1 MAATPQKLT
10 GSLVGTRGWDVS
22 SAGKSST
29 SSFRVNAGRARCRHP
44 QFQHLPQPQL
54 RSLGRWSSTT
64 AKQKRADPG
73 HSPSPPT
80 ATSNHLDIPSRGL
93 VAPPAASR
101 EAGRGKASLRSPTPI
116 LLYDH
121 ACMLLFDLSSRHR
134 SHSGTGAPI
143 LANSVICT

>member
-22 SAGKSST
+22 SAGKTRLHPSESMREEQDAGTHRSST
-29 SSFRVNAGRARCRHP
+29 CLDHSSILWEGGRAPRRNSNG
-44 QFQHLPQPQL
+44 LA
-54 RSLGRWSSTT
+54 RVTR
-64 AKQKRADPG
+64 
-73 HSPSPPT
+73 PPA

-93 VAPPAASR
+93 IAPPAASR
-101 EAGRGKASLRSPTPI
+101 EAGRGKPSLRSPTPT